1 MVCAFAR
8 YADRL
13 SATGACCSHSW
24 NRLVPPQAAAR
35 LVGGRVCLGRIAHRQ
50 RPEMATMSPSG
61 LATRAPSA
69 RRHRGRQPEPPRRC
83 RYHGVDIRTQS
94 RGKRLFLDFQV
105 DSPYISRLFK
115 GLDIQTFEVLPVA
128 CTVVIAGG
136 LQGCSN
142 SRRLYLRSPEWQQD
156 QRSHGVT

>member
-1 MVCAFAR
+1 MRFRAICGPLVR
-8 YADRL
+8 YRGVLQSQLESVSA
-13 SATGACCSHSW
+13 ATGSSAISGESGCAWGASRTGSDRRWRQC
-24 NRLVPPQAAAR
+24 RCLLAAA
-35 LVGGRVCLGRIAHRQ
+35 
-50 RPEMATMSPSG
+50 
-61 LATRAPSA
+61 A